1 MVIIYKTTKRILLK
15 RILVNVKQKH
25 TISRNQKARI
35 PKQTR
40 GIKSKEKIISA
51 AMALFAEK
59 GFHGTNASEIAARAQ
74 VATGTFYSYFNNKK
88 EVFIEIIKRIYKNIF
103 EKVLL
108 NFSSKMTKYQ
118 ITNYKEGKKLTHF
131 IVSQLVSEYKVN
143 VNLLKEIMALV
154 MRDREIENIRSNEEK
169 KVVELLVLYM
179 QTYKDYIR
187 IRDFEAAAVLLL
199 KFMEE
204 MLHQIKFKSTD
215 VEDKRLLKEIEDM
228 ICRYLLPER

>member
-1 MVIIYKTTKRILLK
+1 
-15 RILVNVKQKH
+15 VKQKPSM
-25 TISRNQKARI
+25 SRHQKSRI

-40 GIKSKEKIISA
+40 GIKSKEKIIRA

-103 EKVLL
+103 EKVLI
-108 NFSSKMTKYQ
+108 NFESKMTQYRV
-118 ITNYKEGKKLTHF
+118 TNYQEGKKLTHF

-154 MRDREIENIRSNEEK
+154 MRDREIENIRSKEEK

-179 QTYKDYIR
+179 QAYKDYIR

-204 MLHQIKFKSTD
+204 MLHQIKFKGTD

-228 ICRYLLPER
+228 ICRYLLPEN

>member
-1 MVIIYKTTKRILLK
+1 
-15 RILVNVKQKH
+15 VKQKPSM
-25 TISRNQKARI
+25 SRHQKARI

-40 GIKSKEKIISA
+40 GIKSKEKIIRA

-103 EKVLL
+103 EKVLI
-108 NFSSKMTKYQ
+108 NFESKMTRYH
-118 ITNYKEGKKLTHF
+118 ITNYQEGKKLTHF

-154 MRDREIENIRSNEEK
+154 MRDREIENIRSKEEK

-179 QTYKDYIR
+179 QAYKDYIR

-204 MLHQIKFKSTD
+204 MLHQIKFKGTD

-228 ICRYLLPER
+228 ICRYLLPEN